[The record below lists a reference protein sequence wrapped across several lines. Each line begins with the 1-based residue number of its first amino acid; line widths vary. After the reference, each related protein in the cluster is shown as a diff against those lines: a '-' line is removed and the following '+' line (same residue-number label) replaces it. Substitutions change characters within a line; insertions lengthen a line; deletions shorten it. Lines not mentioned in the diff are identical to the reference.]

1 MLRLRGEDRFALL
14 AASLSMTI
22 SSSLSC
28 LAEDGRSGTRGPFV
42 VEASLL
48 SASAHFQGDQIAG
61 FRAAGFVV
69 DRDLKVSP
77 VTGKVVGADEQHRF
91 VVGGAQLQGCVF
103 RDDGQNG

>member
-1 MLRLRGEDRFALL
+1 MRRFARRDNFVACSRARPLRSRKGCFDC
-14 AASLSMTI
+14 AGRIASLSMTI

-28 LAEDGRSGTRGPFV
+28 LAEDGRGGTRGPFV

-77 VTGKVVGADEQHRF
+77 VTGKVVGADE
-91 VVGGAQLQGCVF
+91 
-103 RDDGQNG
+103 